1 MKCCIIKDLLPGYVD
16 GLTSRETNTEIQ
28 KHLKGCVSC
37 RTAYEQMSAVL
48 LEECLPMEKEADFLR
63 LMKERMRKK
72 YVAAIL
78 LTFVFVSGL
87 MIFLKTYDL
96 PIPYDPECMTTEIY
110 QMAYVPNSFGLREWR
125 SLDVLEP
132 DQREAAAAG
141 AYETM
146 EALRLLL
153 TRSVG
158 SDGITSAGRTIQRN
172 GENVRVIYYCYTTS
186 LWNRLFSEENR
197 FVCRSTATGAVYERL
212 FQRSEVSHYE
222 QEQREIYYLPMGNMN
237 RLERLSDEEFDALR
251 EKAALVFRGEI

>member
-37 RTAYEQMSAVL
+37 RTAYEQMSAAL
-48 LEECLPMEKEADFLR
+48 LKESLPMEKEADFLR

-72 YVAAIL
+72 YAAAIL

-172 GENVRVIYYCYTTS
+172 GENVILRPYG
-186 LWNRLFSEENR
+186 
-197 FVCRSTATGAVYERL
+197 TGCFRRRTGSYAARRQPEP
-212 FQRSEVSHYE
+212 FTKGCFKEVKSA
-222 QEQREIYYLPMGNMN
+222 IMN
-237 RLERLSDEEFDALR
+237 RSKGRSIICPW
-251 EKAALVFRGEI
+251 EI

>member
-37 RTAYEQMSAVL
+37 RTAYEQMSAAL
-48 LEECLPMEKEADFLR
+48 LKESLPMEKEADFLR

-72 YVAAIL
+72 YAAAIL

-186 LWNRLFSEENR
+186 LWNRLFSAENR

-237 RLERLSDEEFDALR
+237 RLERLSDEEFDELR